1 MACGILVPQ
10 PGIELMPPALQVSS
24 LNHWTAREVSR
35 RLQYVPPES
44 SLASR
49 KKVEALLPYQPPH
62 PSFCSR
68 PSRMSSVT
76 RASRKG

>member
-10 PGIELMPPALQVSS
+10 SGIELMPPALQVSS

-49 KKVEALLPYQPPH
+49 KKKVEALLPYQPPPPQFLFLTFKDELCH
-62 PSFCSR
+62 WGF
-68 PSRMSSVT
+68 
-76 RASRKG
+76 

>member
-35 RLQYVPPES
+35 RLQYMPPES

-49 KKVEALLPYQPPH
+49 
-62 PSFCSR
+62 
-68 PSRMSSVT
+68 
-76 RASRKG
+76 